1 MEASQEKGLAR
12 DAIVGNLISARSGER
27 MQRSRSMN
35 AGTIQVVCFT
45 HWFRQHNNP
54 RYAVLFPYLESVV
67 RFHRVTLSHRRL
79 VRGVQFRLWKALSQ
93 RVIYPAAARY
103 FGRRYRTVFTVD
115 IRQIPAWPETQR
127 VVVDM
132 DDPVFSPMEIKILKL
147 PQVKAIVV
155 TTKQAKSIYRR
166 QGIACPIYV
175 IPQGVSVEQIDP
187 NRTRDIGT
195 QFREDRDVV
204 VGYHAPTL
212 TLSRDGPGRA
222 REGQDDLDFL
232 FAALENARK
241 TEPRIKLWLIGEPS
255 ASVKKYAADG
265 RAAWI
270 RLFGYV
276 PLSDM
281 LNYVANFDLG
291 VYPRTW
297 AQPPARFNV
306 KLAQFMACGV
316 PVVATELDESLI
328 LKESGSG
335 IVSESEESFSQSLVR
350 LAQSA
355 EARAVLADA
364 GRRYARENLDW
375 SLLVP
380 MYKEILMG

>member
-1 MEASQEKGLAR
+1 M
-12 DAIVGNLISARSGER
+12 NGET
-27 MQRSRSMN
+27 M
-35 AGTIQVVCFT
+35 QVVCFT

-54 RYAVLFPYLESVV
+54 RYAVLFPYLEPVV

-79 VRGVQFRLWKALSQ
+79 VRGVQFRLWKALSES
-93 RVIYPAAARY
+93 VIYPAAARY

-115 IRQIPAWPETQR
+115 IRQVPAWPATQR

-132 DDPVFSPMEIKILKL
+132 DDPVFTPREIQILKS
-147 PQVKAIVV
+147 PQVQAVVV
-155 TTKQAKSIYRR
+155 TTEQAKAVYRR
-166 QGIACPIYV
+166 EGVACPIYV
-175 IPQGVSVEQIDP
+175 IPQGVSVDQMDSD
-187 NRTRDIGT
+187 RVRDIGAR
-195 QFREDRDVV
+195 FRKDRDVV

-212 TLSRDGPGRA
+212 TLSSDGPARA
-222 REGQDDLDFL
+222 RGGQDDLDFL

-241 TEPRIKLWLIGEPS
+241 IEPRIKLWLIGEPS
-255 ASVKKYAADG
+255 AAVRKYAADG
-265 RAAWI
+265 GAGWI
-270 RLFGYV
+270 SLFGYV

-281 LNYVANFDLG
+281 LNHVANFDLG

-316 PVVATELDESLI
+316 PVVATDLDESFI
-328 LKESGSG
+328 VKESGSG
-335 IVSESEESFSQSLVR
+335 IVSGSEESFSQSLVR

-355 EARAVLADA
+355 EARAALADA

-380 MYKEILMG
+380 KYKEILAG

>member
-1 MEASQEKGLAR
+1 MEAQE
-12 DAIVGNLISARSGER
+12 ER
-27 MQRSRSMN
+27 AMN
-35 AGTIQVVCFT
+35 AETMQVVCFT

-54 RYAVLFPYLESVV
+54 RYAALFPYLQPVV
-67 RFHRVTLSHRRL
+67 RFHRVTLSRRRL
-79 VRGVQFRLWKALSQ
+79 VRGVQFRLWKALSET
-93 RVIYPAAARY
+93 VIYPAAARY

-132 DDPVFSPMEIKILKL
+132 DDPVFSSREIKILKS

-155 TTKQAKSIYRR
+155 TTEQAKTIYRQ

-175 IPQGVSVEQIDP
+175 IPQGVSLEHIDP
-187 NRTRDIGT
+187 SRMREIRRR
-195 QFREDRDVV
+195 FREDRDVV

-212 TLSRDGPGRA
+212 TLSCDGPGRA
-222 REGQDDLDFL
+222 RGGQDDLDFL
-232 FAALENARK
+232 LAAFENARK
-241 TEPRIKLWLIGEPS
+241 IEPRLKLWLIGEPS
-255 ASVKKYAADG
+255 ATVKKYAADG

-316 PVVATELDESLI
+316 PVVATDLDESFI

-335 IVSESEESFSQSLVR
+335 IVSESQESFSESLAR

-355 EARAVLADA
+355 EKRAALGDA

-380 MYKEILMG
+380 KYKEILMG